1 MKVVTG
7 KGAVKPSDLF
17 ISTAISFKKCL
28 SRLLLL
34 QSRNM
39 TAHCRSEINP
49 KASETAGNNSLQRRS
64 HHPPSPCLSQP
75 ALENIESRENDVCFL
90 FLFLFFLHSLS
101 MLCSLQ
107 HRFPRPS
114 DPGLSFLIS
123 IKSHIPPVTY
133 SLISAF

>member
-7 KGAVKPSDLF
+7 KGAAKPSDLF

-49 KASETAGNNSLQRRS
+49 KASEAAGNNSLQRCS

-75 ALENIESRENDVCFL
+75 ALENIESTENDVCFSVFVSILSALLLNAPFSTSSLGPAIRDSL
-90 FLFLFFLHSLS
+90 FSS
-101 MLCSLQ
+101 PSKATSLQ
-107 HRFPRPS
+107 LH
-114 DPGLSFLIS
+114 LL
-123 IKSHIPPVTY
+123 
-133 SLISAF
+133 